1 MIKLATKKVHGKI
14 IRVTREFHRLLLES
28 DFDAVYETLIT
39 PDSVDLLAATAW
51 PLICYKQG
59 KLDFLIDSE
68 FNPNPEVPMHDAL
81 SLAFQMDEARCR
93 SGLFQGFVEGI
104 VKHKWNEFDEANALA
119 FVDSHSA
126 VLAADTPSIPLF
138 MLFVRQANGDYLVDF
153 ESLWLFSMEM
163 RASLLCEIAS
173 RAAQLD
179 NKALALEYYELASGL
194 AEAYSRVKHLMCQ
207 HPVIGQFVTET
218 RKCKIDEEI
227 GYTSLAKEQAQLL
240 TVAVKEEQQV
250 SLALDQYEQ
259 ILQVL
264 TNMASVMERSPE
276 AFWGLKEEHLRDHFL
291 VQLNGQFGGSATG
304 ETFNFTGKTDILI
317 RRDNVNLFVAECK
330 FWRGPKHFLEAIDQL
345 LGYVTWRDTRL
356 ALVIFNRG
364 GNLSNIL
371 NKIPDLVRSHSSFSQ
386 ELEYTSETGFRF
398 LIKHPNDV
406 KRELI
411 LTVLVFEIPG
421 HPTSHWSCPEA
432 VNG

>member
-1 MIKLATKKVHGKI
+1 MIKLATKKVRSKI

-59 KLDFLIDSE
+59 KTDFLIDSE
-68 FNPNPEVPMHDAL
+68 FNPNPEVPIHDAL
-81 SLAFQMDEARCR
+81 SLAFQMDEEGCR

-104 VKHKWNEFDEANALA
+104 VKHKWNEFYEANALA

-194 AEAYSRVKHLMCQ
+194 VKAYSRVKRLMCQ

-218 RKCKIDEEI
+218 RKREIDEEI
-227 GYTSLAKEQAQLL
+227 RYTSLAKEQAQLV
-240 TVAVKEEQQV
+240 TVAVKEEQRV

-291 VQLNGQFGGSATG
+291 VQLNGQFAGSATG

-330 FWRGPKHFLEAIDQL
+330 FWRGPKQFTEAMDQL
-345 LGYVTWRDTRL
+345 LGYATWRDTRL
-356 ALVIFNRG
+356 ALLIFNRG
-364 GNLSNIL
+364 GNLSNTL
-371 NKIPDLVRSHSSFSQ
+371 SKIPGLVKSHGSFSQ
-386 ELEYTSETGFRF
+386 ELDYPSETGFRF
-398 LIKHPNDV
+398 LVKHPDDA
-406 KRELI
+406 KRELV

-421 HPTSHWSCPEA
+421 PPNPSPKPTA
-432 VNG
+432 

>member
-1 MIKLATKKVHGKI
+1 MIKLAIKEVRGKI
-14 IRVTREFHRLLLES
+14 IQVTLEFHRLLLES
-28 DFDAVYETLIT
+28 DFDTVYETLIT
-39 PDSVDLLAATAW
+39 PESADLLAATAW
-51 PLICYKQG
+51 PLVCYKQDRI
-59 KLDFLIDSE
+59 DFLIDSD
-68 FNPNPEVPMHDAL
+68 FNPNPEVPIHDAL
-81 SLAFQMDEARCR
+81 SLAFQMDAEGCR
-93 SGLFQGFVEGI
+93 SGLFQGFAEGI
-104 VKHKWNEFDEANALA
+104 AKHKWNEFDEANAQA

-126 VLAADTPSIPLF
+126 VLAADTPSVPLF

-179 NKALALEYYELASGL
+179 NTALALEYYELASGL
-194 AEAYSRVKHLMCQ
+194 AEAYSRVKRLMCQ
-207 HPVIGQFVTET
+207 HPVIGQFITET
-218 RKCKIDEEI
+218 RKREIDEEI
-227 GYTSLAKEQAQLL
+227 RYTSLAKEQAQLL

-250 SLALDQYEQ
+250 SLTLDQYEQ

-317 RRDNVNLFVAECK
+317 RRDNMNLFVAECK
-330 FWRGPKHFLEAIDQL
+330 FWRGPKQFTKAMDQL
-345 LGYVTWRDTRL
+345 LGYATWHDTHL
-356 ALVIFNRG
+356 ALLVFNRG
-364 GNLSNIL
+364 GNLSNTL
-371 NKIPDLVRSHSSFSQ
+371 SKIPGLVKSHGSFSQ
-386 ELEYTSETGFRF
+386 ELDYPPETGFRF
-398 LIKHPNDV
+398 LMKHPDDV
-406 KRELI
+406 RRELV

-421 HPTSHWSCPEA
+421 PPNPSPKPTA
-432 VNG
+432 